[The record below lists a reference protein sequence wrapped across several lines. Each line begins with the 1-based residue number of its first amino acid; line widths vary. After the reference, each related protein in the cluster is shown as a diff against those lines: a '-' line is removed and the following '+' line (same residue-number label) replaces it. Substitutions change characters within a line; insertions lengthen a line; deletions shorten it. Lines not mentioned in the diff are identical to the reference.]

1 MGVVT
6 ALRQRSRPLLMGVMI
21 TSVFLWWQFAS
32 PPSLQAPLERLEALA
47 YDLRLNLTLATRGID
62 PRVVIV
68 DINEKSLEEMGQWP
82 WPRDRIATLVDKL
95 FAQGAVVVGFDIV
108 FPEAERNS
116 AQNIIGVLQQ
126 QDGGTSSAQRQEIVD
141 FLQQQMERFDN
152 NRRLAEAFSDRD
164 VVLGYVYDY
173 RDGAPV
179 GLLPEP
185 PLFTNRALALQALP
199 VAATN
204 YTANL
209 PLLQRATPFA
219 GFFSLLPDRDGII
232 RRAPLLARIGDN
244 IYPSLSVEILR
255 AFYLADEININTALI
270 NDQPVIESISI
281 DKITIPTDRQGNA
294 IVPYRGGWG
303 SFPYIGA
310 ADVLTSTV
318 ADKRLDGAI
327 VLLGT
332 TAHGLFDLRTT
343 PIESIYPGVEVHANL
358 IAGALD
364 QRFPSK
370 PAWAE
375 GADFLTISLAGL
387 LLSLLLPFLS
397 PLRMVLASFVTASA
411 LVGFNFWIWQ
421 QSLFILSLALPFLM
435 ILTISVANLAYGFLH
450 EAYGRREL
458 KNRFGQYVPPEL
470 VDRMND
476 NPDAAYGFDGE
487 AREMTV
493 LFCDI
498 RNFTTISESMDA
510 AALKQ
515 MLNRFFSPMTRIIFD
530 HHGTIDK
537 YVGDMIMAF
546 WGAPLRDEEHAL
558 HAVEAALAMLQMV
571 DQLNRQRPAEEG
583 LPQLRVGIGINSGVM
598 NVGDMGSEY
607 RRAYTVLGDAVNQ
620 GSRLEALTKFYGVT
634 LLIGEQ
640 TQQQIASQILCREV
654 DRVQVKGKREAVQ
667 IFEPLGHGAQIDESV
682 KEELSH
688 YHQALDD
695 YRQQSWD
702 SAEQTLQRLQ
712 QQKPHPLYQLYLE
725 RIARFRERPPAK
737 GWGGVYQH
745 TQKEGGE

>member
-6 ALRQRSRPLLMGVMI
+6 ALRQRTRPLLMGVMI
-21 TSVFLWWQFAS
+21 TAIFLWSQFAS

-47 YDLRLNLTLATRGID
+47 YDLRLNLTLTPQGID
-62 PRVVIV
+62 PRVVII
-68 DINEKSLEEMGQWP
+68 DINEKSLEQIGQWP
-82 WPRDRIATLVDKL
+82 WPRDRIATLVDRL
-95 FAQGAVVVGFDIV
+95 FEQGAVVVGFDMV

-116 AQNIIGVLQQ
+116 AQNVIGVLQQ
-126 QDGGTSSAQRQEIVD
+126 QDAAASALQRQQVVE
-141 FLQQQMERFDN
+141 FLQQRVERFDN
-152 NRRLAEAFSDRD
+152 NLRLGEAFSNRD

-179 GLLPEP
+179 GLIPEP
-185 PLFTNRALALQALP
+185 PIFTNRELALLALP

-204 YTANL
+204 YTANF
-209 PLLQRATPFA
+209 PLLQQATPFA

-244 IYPSLSVEILR
+244 IYPSLSVEMLR
-255 AFYLADEININTALI
+255 AFYLADEIKINTALI
-270 NDQPVIESISI
+270 NNQPVIESISI
-281 DKITIPTDRQGNA
+281 GKTTIPTDSKGNA

-303 SFPYIGA
+303 SFPYIPA

-318 ADKRLDGAI
+318 SDKRLDGAI
-327 VLLGT
+327 VLIGT

-343 PIESIYPGVEVHANL
+343 PIDSIYPGVEVHANL

-370 PAWAE
+370 PVWAE
-375 GADFLTISLAGL
+375 GVDFLTILLLGL
-387 LLSLLLPFLS
+387 LLSLLLPLLS
-397 PLRMVLASFVTASA
+397 PLRMVFGSFVTASA

-470 VDRMND
+470 VDKMND
-476 NPDAAYGFDGE
+476 HPDASYGFDGE
-487 AREMTV
+487 AREMSV

-498 RNFTTISESMDA
+498 RNFTTISESLEA
-510 AALKQ
+510 TALKQ
-515 MLNRFFSPMTRIIFD
+515 LLNRFFSPMTRIIFD
-530 HHGTIDK
+530 HQGTIDK

-546 WGAPLRDEEHAL
+546 WGAPLRDEAHAL

-571 DQLNRQRPAEEG
+571 EQLDHKFSVEEG

-640 TQQQIASQILCREV
+640 TQQQIAEQIVCREV
-654 DRVQVKGKREAVQ
+654 DRVRVKGKHEAVR
-667 IFEPLGHGAQIDESV
+667 IFEPLGHSAQMEESA
-682 KEELSH
+682 KQELKC
-688 YHQALDD
+688 YHQALND
-695 YRQQSWD
+695 YRQESWD
-702 SAEQTLQRLQ
+702 SAEQALQQLQ
-712 QQKPHPLYQLYLE
+712 QQNPHPLYRLYLE
-725 RIARFRERPPAK
+725 RIARFRESPPDK

-745 TQKEGGE
+745 TTKEGGE